1 MTLRPCIHTSDVE
14 IFMNCCSLC
23 ESRAMFFL
31 ARLTSE
37 MKFDSALLKKL
48 EFYMRQATVSLKTI
62 CSRFATLPGKG
73 LKDY

>member
-1 MTLRPCIHTSDVE
+1 
-14 IFMNCCSLC
+14 
-23 ESRAMFFL
+23 MFFL

-37 MKFDSALLKKL
+37 MKFDSALFKKL